1 MARIAKNSIEA
12 VVAAADMLDIVGQH
26 TQLKKAGANYMGRCP
41 FHEERTASFSV
52 NPAEKLYYCFGCGEG
67 GDLLGFVQKKDN
79 LDFAAAVETLADR
92 YGVSLEY
99 EEAGPGDA
107 DRKRRDRLRK
117 LLEQACK
124 YYERVLW
131 EARAAEAARAYLT
144 TRGLSPEHCRAF
156 RLGYSPSAWRT
167 LSDAARAKGFS
178 ERELLD
184 AGLVVPGS
192 KGASYDRFRGRLMF
206 PLTDERGRVL
216 GFGARTLGDDKP
228 KYLNSPETPLYH
240 KSEALFGLDKAKAAA
255 VKDDRIF
262 VVEGYTDVLALVQSG
277 VENVVASMGTAF
289 TEAQLRRIARLTRN
303 LYLCFDADAAGLGA
317 MQRALEL
324 ARRLGIAMRVVRIP
338 EGLDPA
344 DFVLGGHDAGEFR
357 ELAAQAETLLQFRVR
372 SVLSAHDLSAF
383 DGRMRAFAMLR
394 GVLKEAAGPL
404 ERDEEVRAIAGRLQ
418 LSEDNVR
425 FLLSGAAAADAREQ
439 SAGPAP
445 AGGARQGHEPSG
457 GERVLMGA
465 HEIEV
470 RFLAGCL
477 ALPVKGRE
485 CLAAIDDGYFASLE
499 TRRAFELVKKRLDQS
514 EAGKSQ
520 EGREQE
526 HTQAHDTGDGG
537 DRESSGIMAQVVLR
551 AAGEAFS
558 EWTLEGLFLRVQER
572 YVSRFIAKLKAAMG
586 RDDSVTDENRLTE
599 LQATLHQI
607 RQAIRS
613 LPVDE

>member
-1 MARIAKNSIEA
+1 MARIAKSSIEA
-12 VVAAADMLDIVGQH
+12 VVAAADMLDVVAQY

-41 FHEERTASFSV
+41 FHEERTPSFSV
-52 NPAEKLYYCFGCGEG
+52 NPVEKLYYCFGCGEG
-67 GDLLGFVQKKDN
+67 GDLLGFVQKKEN
-79 LDFAAAVETLADR
+79 LDFAQAVESLADR
-92 YGVSLEY
+92 YGVTLQY
-99 EEAGPGDA
+99 EETGPADA
-107 DRKRRDRLRK
+107 DRKRRERLRK
-117 LLEQACK
+117 LLEASCA
-124 YYERVLW
+124 YYERVLR

-394 GVLKEAAGPL
+394 GVLEEAGGPL

-439 SAGPAP
+439 SAVPAP
-445 AGGARQGHEPSG
+445 AAGARQGHKPSG

-520 EGREQE
+520 EERQQE
-526 HTQAHDTGDGG
+526 HTQAHEAGDGG